1 MTTTYLSFDLAENAE
16 KFVGAA
22 LDQGARPEDISVI
35 AYPGVLDNHAED
47 RPDGEDIA
55 EDAKKGLSTTTPED
69 AATGAVAG
77 AGVGVGVGVL
87 AGLASIF
94 VPGFGLVAGGGA
106 LATAIAG
113 AAATAGAGAV
123 AGGVTGYLKD
133 LGVEGDVPENFEED
147 YKGGKVIVGV
157 AYHENGLTPDELAQL
172 ARKYH
177 AVRSSD
183 EIPPVSSA
191 TDDSDVSPEPT
202 EATFI
207 ATEKV
212 TDSDPIRASEG
223 PLQAKDIMTAT
234 PACCT
239 PDTPLPEVARQ
250 MVEHDCGAIPI
261 VEDAMGKQVVGIL
274 TDRDIV
280 TRTVA
285 ERRDPMDLK
294 ARDVMTPNVATV
306 NENSSLSEVAEIMEQ
321 RQVRR
326 IPVVDAQ
333 NCCVGIVSQAD
344 LARKGPE
351 DMTAEMVRE
360 VSQPR
365 TVWM

>member
-1 MTTTYLSFDLAENAE
+1 
-16 KFVGAA
+16 
-22 LDQGARPEDISVI
+22 
-35 AYPGVLDNHAED
+35 
-47 RPDGEDIA
+47 
-55 EDAKKGLSTTTPED
+55 
-69 AATGAVAG
+69 
-77 AGVGVGVGVL
+77 
-87 AGLASIF
+87 
-94 VPGFGLVAGGGA
+94 
-106 LATAIAG
+106 
-113 AAATAGAGAV
+113 V